1 MACNSN
7 PFSPLQ
13 QNNLIPITIL
23 LPPYTIQLN
32 PINGVAGSGSWT
44 LPNNVRLVGTG
55 LQTILLGGV
64 VGGVSCCSG
73 AMIEMGPPGPCP
85 SAPYTGI
92 AIEHLQ
98 LNTQGSYGG
107 IENEC
112 AGPSSYVNDVKIT
125 GYAPTCVSAGTT
137 CLNGNGLTIGPG
149 ATNSGP
155 YTDIQVIAV
164 PGKTCGPNPA
174 THLNCVLVETQTQG
188 IHGFTCLGNIT
199 TGASD
204 AGILVNG
211 SNNSIEDVHV
221 ESFYDGVGLGNTNSS
236 AIGNILVSN
245 IQGGDTANCTNGGV
259 ANAVHIYGSVT
270 DAAILGV
277 SSGPAPD
284 DPNLRPSSIRD
295 DETGTIIQGCKTSGC
310 TNPITSGLYILGGP
324 DGGNTGEYSR
334 FSVNPANPTAYGD
347 SNTVVPTWGAGNP
360 TPGILGTTC
369 YTPGALYSFTGAG
382 AGNESVYVCTYASA
396 GGETWQSIPQ

>member
-1 MACNSN
+1 
-7 PFSPLQ
+7 
-13 QNNLIPITIL
+13 
-23 LPPYTIQLN
+23 
-32 PINGVAGSGSWT
+32 
-44 LPNNVRLVGTG
+44 
-55 LQTILLGGV
+55 
-64 VGGVSCCSG
+64 
-73 AMIEMGPPGPCP
+73 
-85 SAPYTGI
+85 
-92 AIEHLQ
+92 
-98 LNTQGSYGG
+98 
-107 IENEC
+107 
-112 AGPSSYVNDVKIT
+112 VKIT

-164 PGKTCGPNPA
+164 PGQTCGPNPA
-174 THLNCVLVETQTQG
+174 THLNCVLVETQTRG
-188 IHGFTCLGNIT
+188 IHGLTCLGNIT

-211 SNNSIEDVHV
+211 SNNSIEDMHV
-221 ESFYDGVGLGNTNSS
+221 ESFYDGVGLGNTSSS

-245 IQGGDTANCTNGGV
+245 IQGGDTSMCTNGGV

-324 DGGNTGEYSR
+324 DGGSTGEYSR
-334 FSVNPANPTAYGD
+334 FSINPANPTAYGD
-347 SNTVVPTWGAGNP
+347 SNTFVPTWAAGNP
-360 TPGILGTTC
+360 TAGILGTTC